1 MKALLVSFGIVAMT
15 AIGVVAIGESGSAA
29 QATTP
34 AAAATGVS
42 TTIFGQGA
50 SAVAPDRMLILQSR
64 TFAPG
69 SDSGAHP
76 AAGPAVLYVQS
87 GEVNFAVVKGAAI
100 RLHDGKPQGGTIAAG
115 AKVELYQ
122 GDAVFYDQGVVHE
135 VTNSGSDAAVT
146 FESRLNPAPS
156 TATPQS

>member
-1 MKALLVSFGIVAMT
+1 MKTLFVSIGILALT
-15 AIGVVAIGESGSAA
+15 AIGVVAIGEAGSAA
-29 QATTP
+29 QGTTP

-50 SAVAPDRMLILQSR
+50 SAVAPDRVLILQSR

-87 GEVNFAVVKGAAI
+87 GEVEFAVVKGAAI
-100 RLHDGKPQGGTIAAG
+100 RLHDGKPQGGTIEAG
-115 AKVELYQ
+115 AKAELSQ

-135 VTNSGSDAAVT
+135 VSNSGSAPAVT
-146 FESRLNPAPS
+146 LESRLNPAPS
-156 TATPQS
+156 AATPHS